1 LLQRW
6 GLAHHIPSGIKLSF
20 VDWWG
25 LARRR
30 LGKPARKA
38 LDSLFVL
45 VSWTI
50 WLESPGFLEIAL
62 VCLLRLRRPFCSKST
77 LGLVL
82 ATILCSLFPKP
93 TLVADMI

>member
-1 LLQRW
+1 
-6 GLAHHIPSGIKLSF
+6 

-50 WLESPGFLEIAL
+50 WLERNARVFRSSSSSPAQVTTSILEQIDTWISA
-62 VCLLRLRRPFCSKST
+62 CYHSLLPFSEVVAGRRND
-77 LGLVL
+77 
-82 ATILCSLFPKP
+82 
-93 TLVADMI
+93 LVAL